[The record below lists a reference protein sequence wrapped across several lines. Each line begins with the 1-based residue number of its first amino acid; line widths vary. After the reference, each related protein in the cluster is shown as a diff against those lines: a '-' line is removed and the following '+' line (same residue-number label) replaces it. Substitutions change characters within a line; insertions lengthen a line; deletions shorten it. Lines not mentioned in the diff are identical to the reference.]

1 MERCYAIARALV
13 VAGLLAPSAAAA
25 FEFFDGR
32 LQVNG
37 FYENQVRGIA
47 RDWDAGDG
55 WDLTQ
60 WQHILNLELE
70 WEIAPDG
77 FGPLD
82 LVSSFAR
89 VEARYDCVW
98 TRACRIFESVDT
110 YGNQPRRFPKRY
122 SDGRS
127 SGLTGAVDTGDRR
140 LRHGVPVSQLGFH
153 YKDVS
158 QGSTATPAYL
168 WHVPGV
174 STLFGVP
181 GPDGIPGTA
190 DDPAFYVFERFVKPG
205 DEYRFGLRRL
215 KGGEDGSEIQTLGP
229 WSPRNTIDPIG
240 TLADR
245 ANPFNALDIHP
256 IFGTPGSNA
265 MPYRPAP
272 AIAAAVHDPLGRSNE
287 PRGLFIPNRA
297 VSKLL
302 ADKDFD
308 SFDQNFSQQEL
319 SWNRG
324 ASQQSEQELKEAYL
338 DLELFDSRL
347 WLRLGK
353 QNIVWGKTELFRTT
367 DQFNPQDLALST
379 LPSFEESRIALW
391 SARGV
396 WSFFSVGP
404 LDDVRFEMA
413 ANFDQFEPNDLGRCG
428 EPYTPNPVCN
438 KSAGLFAHGVA
449 GFGLAGEVRP
459 PDPWRSW
466 KGLEVGARLEFRLD
480 RFSFAVSNFYGY
492 EDLPYIDPVFLYE
505 RNVDPRTGFPRIG
518 GSRAGC
524 DPDGLFDG
532 DVSGCLAGGD
542 DALRNHHANI
552 QRFSVICA
560 ASVGFSDLD
569 RSVCA
574 QSIFNSTS
582 TSFSDAAPIADI
594 LSWFLAGSETANA
607 LVGFSLVPG
616 APVPM
621 VPLNQNPGQTG
632 DSIFAGFSITPG
644 NSLSDQQQAL
654 LGCGRIW
661 TTSCDASTPEAP
673 GGIDLLNTDLSVLAM
688 SWPGAPGTSG
698 DWDPRDPSVAQPG
711 TVGFLGGPAGSFFQ
725 DGQSY
730 TLPGA
735 RSPWTS
741 ETDLDPDGWNAL
753 VDGCVSPIHPG
764 CAGQSALVH
773 PYTGQPFQSEM
784 AAFSWNYL
792 QLLVI
797 LSGLGKPNG
806 IACEPGSSDTAGCRE
821 IDEFVNTDFF
831 REDGCSLARPQL
843 CGNVQAL
850 FAVAHTTRKTVRA
863 GGNTQHGRMEFDWH
877 VGGSGVLRYE
887 KRNVLGF
894 SMDFAED
901 RTKSA
906 WSFEATWISGV
917 PFEDNDQREGLTD
930 VDLYNLTVSIDRP
943 TFISFLNADRTFF
956 LNSQWFFQYVAG
968 YRDGFVRNGPFNVLT
983 TLRAETG
990 YYQDRLLP
998 GITFV
1003 YDFLSRSGA
1012 VLPSIRYRFSE
1023 SFSATVGVSFFF
1035 GRFEAIDPPTRSV
1048 GDPPFRG
1055 GRHAQRDFTEQG
1067 LSPVRDR
1074 DEVFLAIR
1082 KTF

>member
-1 MERCYAIARALV
+1 MERCFAIARALA
-13 VAGLLAPSAAAA
+13 VAGLLAPTTAAA

-32 LQVNG
+32 LQANG
-37 FYENQVRGIA
+37 FYEHQVRGIA

-77 FGPLD
+77 IGPLD
-82 LVSSFAR
+82 LISSFAR
-89 VEARYDCVW
+89 VEARYDCIW
-98 TRACRIFESVDT
+98 TRGCRIFDSVDT
-110 YGNQPRRFPKRY
+110 YGDHPRRFPKRY

-127 SGLTGAVDTGDRR
+127 SGLTGAVETGDRR
-140 LRHGVPVSQLGFH
+140 LRHGIPVSQLGFH
-153 YKDVS
+153 FKDVS
-158 QGSTATPAYL
+158 QSATATPAYL

-181 GPDGIPGTA
+181 GPDGVPGNA

-205 DEYRFGLRRL
+205 EPYRFGLRRV
-215 KGGEDGSEIQTLGP
+215 KGPEDGSELQTLGP
-229 WSPRNTIDPIG
+229 WSPRNTIEPIG
-240 TLADR
+240 ALADR
-245 ANPFNALDIHP
+245 ANPFNSLDVHP

-265 MPYRPAP
+265 MPFRPAP
-272 AIAAAVHDPLGRSNE
+272 AIPAAMNDPLGRSNE
-287 PRGLFIPNRA
+287 PRGMFIPNRA

-324 ASQQSEQELKEAYL
+324 ASQQSEKELKEAYL
-338 DLELFDSRL
+338 DIELFDSRL

-367 DQFNPQDLALST
+367 DQFNPQDLALSS

-391 SARGV
+391 SGRGV

-404 LDDVRFEMA
+404 LDDVRLEVA
-413 ANFDQFEPNDLGRCG
+413 ANFDQVEPNDLGRCG
-428 EPYTPNPVCN
+428 EPYAPNPVCN

-459 PDPWRSW
+459 PNPWQSW
-466 KGLEVGARLEFRLD
+466 KGLEVGARVEFRLD
-480 RFSFAVSNFYGY
+480 RFSFAVSNFYGFD
-492 EDLPYIDPVFLYE
+492 DLPYVDPVFLYE
-505 RNVDPRTGFPRIG
+505 RNVDPRTGRPRIG
-518 GSRAGC
+518 GSRAAC

-532 DVSGCLAGGD
+532 DTSGCLNGGD
-542 DALRNHHANI
+542 DALRNHHANQ
-552 QRFSVICA
+552 QRFAVICG

-574 QSIFNSTS
+574 QSIFNSTA
-582 TSFSDAAPIADI
+582 TIIGPVAGI
-594 LSWFLAGSETANA
+594 LSWVLAGSEPSRQLASSAFADNA
-607 LVGFSLVPG
+607 PIPTV
-616 APVPM
+616 A
-621 VPLNQNPGQTG
+621 LNQNPGQTG
-632 DSIFAGFSITPG
+632 DGAFAGSLTPG
-644 NSLSDQQQAL
+644 NTLSDQQQAL
-654 LGCGRIW
+654 FGCGRYW
-661 TTSCDASTPEAP
+661 GTSCDTSTREAP

-688 SWPGAPGTSG
+688 SWVGAPGTSG
-698 DWDPRDPSVAQPG
+698 EWDSRDATVAQPG
-711 TVGFLGGPAGSFFQ
+711 TVGFLGGPAGRFVEGDRVF
-725 DGQSY
+725 

-735 RSPWTS
+735 RSPWPT
-741 ETDLDPDGWNAL
+741 ETDLDPAGWNAPE
-753 VDGCVSPIHPG
+753 DGCVSAIHPG
-764 CAGQSALVH
+764 CEGQGELLH
-773 PYTGQPFQSEM
+773 PFTGSPFQSEV
-784 AAFSWNYL
+784 AAFSWNF
-792 QLLVI
+792 QVLLVT
-797 LSGLGKPNG
+797 LSGLGKPDG
-806 IACEPGSSDTAGCRE
+806 IACEPGSAATAGCRE
-821 IDEFVNTDFF
+821 IDEFLSTDVF
-831 REDGCSLARPQL
+831 RIDGCSFARPQL
-843 CGNVQAL
+843 CSNVQAL
-850 FAVAHTTRKTVRA
+850 YAVAHTTRKTVRA
-863 GGNTQHGRMEFDWH
+863 GGNTRHGRMEFDWH
-877 VGGSGVLRYE
+877 VGGSGVLRYQ

-906 WSFEATWISGV
+906 WSFEATWIRGV
-917 PFEDNDQREGLTD
+917 PYEDNDQRDGLTE

-956 LNSQWFFQYVAG
+956 INSQWFFQYISG
-968 YRDGFVRNGPFNVLT
+968 YREGFVRHGPFNVLA

-998 GITFV
+998 GITLV
-1003 YDFLSRSGA
+1003 YDFGSSSGA
-1012 VLPSIRYRFSE
+1012 VLPAIRYRFSE

-1035 GRFEAIDPPTRSV
+1035 GRFQSIDPATRQV

-1055 GRHAQRDFTEQG
+1055 GLNAQRDFTEQG
-1067 LSPVRDR
+1067 IAPIRDR
-1074 DEVFLAIR
+1074 DEAFLAIR